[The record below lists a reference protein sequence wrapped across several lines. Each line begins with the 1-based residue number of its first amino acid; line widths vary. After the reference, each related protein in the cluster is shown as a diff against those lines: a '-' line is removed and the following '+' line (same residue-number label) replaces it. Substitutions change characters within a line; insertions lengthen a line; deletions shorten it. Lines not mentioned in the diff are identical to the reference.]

1 MKKLLISLTLAA
13 FLTSGI
19 VGVYKAEAQS
29 TTQKPKTEKIQTEK
43 NAKQVTNPQTPTV
56 SPQGTTTTTTN
67 DAIKTSTD
75 VKECPMKKSC
85 EPKAGC
91 CPKTKSCCP
100 KDKTGCVSKD
110 PGKK

>member
-29 TTQKPKTEKIQTEK
+29 TPQKPKTEKIQTEK
-43 NAKQVTNPQTPTV
+43 DAKQVTNQQAPAA
-56 SPQGTTTTTTN
+56 PQGTATPTTN
-67 DAIKTSTD
+67 DAIKTSTG
-75 VKECPMKKSC
+75 VKGCPMQKSC

-100 KDKTGCVSKD
+100 KDKTGCVSKN